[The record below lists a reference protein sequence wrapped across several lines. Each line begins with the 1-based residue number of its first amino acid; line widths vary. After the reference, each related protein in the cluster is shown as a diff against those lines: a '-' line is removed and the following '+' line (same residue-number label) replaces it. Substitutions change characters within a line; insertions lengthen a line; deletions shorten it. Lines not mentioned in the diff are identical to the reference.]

1 MTSLDKMRAR
11 AVRAFV
17 DQGEKML
24 LFVLAQF
31 DVCEGE
37 SGHSSLQGVRRMSLK
52 KAHKSTHTETVDFDE

>member
-1 MTSLDKMRAR
+1 M
-11 AVRAFV
+11 RAFV

-31 DVCEGE
+31 DVWEGD